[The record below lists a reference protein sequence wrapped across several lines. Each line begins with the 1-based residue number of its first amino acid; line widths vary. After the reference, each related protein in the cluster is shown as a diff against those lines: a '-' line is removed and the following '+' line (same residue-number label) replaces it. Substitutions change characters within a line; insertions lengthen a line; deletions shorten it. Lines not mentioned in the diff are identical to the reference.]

1 VYRLQKSCLIWRSR
15 IRSPVVSFQI
25 VTVFLFN
32 EAILNPCYVT
42 ETMLCSCCLCSSINT
57 VSDNRNYG
65 IMDVLSFDQI
75 FLTRIRR
82 RWRCS
87 SLQRQHHLLKSVMSS
102 GRRFSM
108 LMPLLLIMQQE
119 LCCCG

>member
-1 VYRLQKSCLIWRSR
+1 VYRLQKSCQIWRTR
-15 IRSPVVSFQI
+15 IRSPVVSSD
-25 VTVFLFN
+25 
-32 EAILNPCYVT
+32 CYCFPIQRSNF
-42 ETMLCSCCLCSSINT
+42 EPMLCDKLCCVVVCSSINT

-65 IMDVLSFDQI
+65 IMEVLSFDQI

-87 SLQRQHHLLKSVMSS
+87 SLQRQCRLLKSVMSS

-108 LMPLLLIMQQE
+108 LMPLLLIKQQE